1 MKRITSIYQIISKRV
16 LIGIILL
23 NVSNLSAQL
32 SGSYTIGTGGD
43 YTTIQ
48 SAVTALSSSGV
59 SAPVTFNILS
69 GVYTERVVIPEISG
83 ASATNTITIQSQAM
97 SADSVTW
104 AGSNQNWSSNYIL
117 RFNGADHII
126 AKHLTFQGPYSYYN
140 RKIELTGVVDSVKVD
155 SCNFRNT
162 SNYAA
167 GLGNAV
173 YSSGSNVSVTGF
185 HMTNCDIQYGQ
196 GVLMSS
202 NPDMSDVQ
210 FINNTISHVTTGI
223 QLDELQDSLN
233 IIRGNQFTNITSYGI
248 FISDNNGQ
256 IIIEDN
262 HIYAPDVNYGI
273 YISAGNTSGSAA
285 HRSKV
290 INNLITAEDVGI
302 RLYNLNYY
310 DIYHNTVNARDSYA
324 LQNNQYGT
332 YLRLKNNIFSTEA
345 NQAAIYF
352 QYSVTGLTSDYNN
365 LYTTYTYPV
374 YYYYGNRTLA
384 QWQSSYGQGE
394 NSLTLEPIFD
404 GDSTLVPLSSSLD
417 NQGTPIASVADDIN
431 GVARSDS
438 TPDMGALEFT
448 STATPIS
455 GIVSVGPSGDY
466 STIHALRQDLAVNG
480 VNGPLTVNIAS
491 GTYNE
496 QIFFGEINGA
506 SATNTITLQS
516 AALSADSVVWQ
527 NNSDNYSKNYA
538 VNLNGTDHMRFKHI
552 TFSGTGSSYRRQ
564 MVVAGV
570 VDSLVLDSCHFET
583 NNTSIGSSANY
594 TSFYGSDA
602 YLSGLQ
608 IINSTFENTHHYAI
622 YIDANAVTPR
632 PSNIEISNNRFINMF
647 DGIFVEYH
655 DKVSI
660 RNNTMSNSTS
670 MGNYGIYLSQV
681 DSATVIENNR
691 IYDPENTLAYGIY
704 INGCNASEENPG
716 RIINN
721 IIESDVGIYMYNDIS
736 YYNMYHNT
744 IYSQGS
750 PLHIYYNA
758 YYLSIKNNIM
768 MSDGANSYI
777 YFGGSSSVSSSSM
790 DYNNIFFSN
799 SSYSPFRASSTYYT
813 LSTWQS
819 TFGQDS
825 NSVITDPYFVD
836 STLVPFSPWM
846 DNMGTPISGI
856 TLDIN
861 GVTRSETTPD
871 VGAAEFTGFSGSP
884 LSGSYTIGTGGN
896 YTSMDTLQR
905 DLNLLGINGPVV
917 LNFLEGTHTEPLA
930 LSEVPGSSA
939 LNTITFQSADQNASS
954 VNWQRAS
961 ISTDNYTNS
970 YILKLNGTDHV
981 KIKHMT
987 FQVTGG
993 YHISKLRLSGQTD
1006 SISVDSVT
1014 FIDTYSSNGRSG
1026 YGIFST
1032 SGSPVIGVSVKNCS
1046 FTNTPGT
1053 RYAWN
1058 GTEITFLS
1066 DQINTSIESGLE
1078 ISNNTLLNSYKGIY
1092 IYKYNGITVRGNT
1105 IRGDGQNDKG
1115 LDFGYLRGNGI
1126 IENNSIYG
1134 PETTSGMYFDY
1145 CQGTNDT
1152 TRISVVNNRI
1162 LTEDYG
1168 IYSNYSYYTDF
1179 YYNTIHIR
1187 DEYPLRAY
1195 YNQNINLKNNIFSV
1209 DENNAS
1215 KVAAYFQ
1222 GYYTFTSDYNNFYTN
1237 YQYPVYWNGNRTLQ
1251 SFQSSGYDSNS
1262 VEINPLFNTDS
1273 TLIPTSFRLDDK
1285 GSPISTI
1292 TQDALGLARSATT
1305 PDMGAVE
1312 FTVEPLVISG
1322 AYTVGA
1328 GGDYSSL
1335 SAASRDMENYGI
1347 SGAVTYNMLPG
1358 VYTDQVNFGNVFGAS
1373 ATNTITVQSS
1383 TGNAS
1388 DVVWQPPN
1396 SNYYAFKLNGSSYV
1410 TIKNMTFNTS
1420 ANIYGS
1426 KALDIS
1432 NSSSYLRVE
1441 GNIFEGYNYTTTST
1455 NHALIYCY
1463 NNYGQDIV
1471 FTNNSFDEGGYG
1483 IFLSYAGDS
1492 GVKITNNSFTG
1503 MKDGVYVNQTDSVQ
1517 VSGNTISTAHSGYG
1531 IYIYSS
1537 GYATITGNKILN
1549 TFGGMNINI
1558 GLHLSSSNGNANTRT
1573 LIANNLIEGH
1583 NNAVYMYY
1591 SGYYDLYHNT
1601 LRSNSGSTYNSSATL
1616 RLHYASNGQV
1626 KNNIIQRDSVN
1637 TSSSTYYTIYAFY
1650 STANM
1655 TYDYNILYNAG
1666 NGNIQNQGVS
1676 FGTNNQLNVDPGLY
1690 DGGDGFHLAAA
1701 NELGTPLTEV
1711 TVDVDGEPRDDTNPD
1726 IGADEYY
1733 SPNYDGVIYVPGEI
1747 ATIQGAIDVAVNND
1761 SILVA
1766 AGTYRENIDYGN
1778 KTLTIIGEDR
1788 ETTIIDGNNAGR
1800 VVQMAGGTAL
1810 SNFSIINGSGSTSSS
1825 TDSNGRGSAIHAT
1838 GSARLN
1844 NLIIKDN
1851 THTSLYE
1858 GVVHLASST
1867 PVNTPR
1873 LTNSLII
1880 NNAGTGVVCHAGRTK
1895 LSNVTIANNT
1905 MAGIVLRPSSTN
1917 VHPTLINSIVYGNE
1931 DNKNIVFGD
1940 AGGNAID
1947 ISYSLIQGGQD
1958 SITTYTND
1966 TLSWGTGNL
1975 DVDPLFADTANGDYR
1990 VNVLSPVINAG
2001 HPDSTDS
2008 DGTRAD
2014 MGGYPYLKTYNG
2026 PVWFVDAV
2034 NGSNFGSSGSSVN
2047 AFAAIT
2053 PAIKF
2058 ASSGDSINVAAGT
2071 YVENLDFEGKNL
2083 KLVGADVTT
2092 TIIDGDSS
2100 GSVIRMV
2107 NISNTPSVK
2116 NFTIQNGLT
2125 ASNGGG
2131 IYCSNSSPILQN
2143 LKILNNSAAG
2153 GGGLMLYDFSS
2164 PRIHNVIFKG
2174 NNASSNGSALYCW
2187 AGSSPIVR
2195 NSTFEG
2201 NIADGSVI
2209 YSEDRSDPKFINVTI
2224 ASNPVVNFNST
2235 YTSVLYASGGDAS
2248 DSMRV
2253 EFRNSIIYNNAAS
2266 LIKAA
2271 GNYNSIDF
2279 NYCDILG
2286 GQSSV
2291 ITSDNAI
2298 INWGS
2303 GNMSIDPVFAD
2314 TANGDFS
2321 LQRTSHLIDR
2331 GHPDSTD
2338 TDGTRSDIGAYF
2350 FDQSSLPLRVN
2361 SARTYIDDD
2370 SITVDWTAS
2379 SDASVSSYKL
2389 YRSFGQGDLDASN
2402 NKLLDFS
2409 ELSEITSTSTSS
2421 YVDGAVNTDSTYY
2434 YVVTALYASGEES
2447 LYGAFTTA
2455 QLESD
2460 TAALQ
2465 VSGRLYHGLSNNAG
2479 WFHGDSSY
2487 TFETFFQVLS
2497 AVNSSSEY
2505 YPIIKAG
2512 AYSAGLVSDGSGTAS
2527 LKFQKYDSFLGNS
2540 VNMGEFSDSSN
2551 AGGEWHHVAVVYDT
2565 DANTAKI
2572 FLDGTRQ
2579 YNASGQSLTST
2590 DISYLGFG
2598 ADSVAGFSVKLDNA
2612 RISRS
2617 VRYVDNFIPQMN
2629 PRVDNRTIALY
2640 RFNEARTQPS
2650 YHGQMVSYDAT
2661 SNGHHLNY
2669 TGSFS
2674 WRDGVPILSG
2684 PETSLIVN
2692 EIMKDPNA
2700 EGVGEFDGEW
2710 FELYNRGV
2718 VPVNLKNFSIKDDGG
2733 QVINITFDVPI
2744 LPGDYGVFAKN
2755 GDTAANGGVDSDY
2768 SYSTSS
2774 FSLSNA
2780 DDEIIIYDGNDS
2792 LVNQVAY
2799 DDGVTFPDSSGFS
2812 MELRAPY
2819 FDNSIGSNWA
2829 NSYVTYGQGD
2839 RGTPGYQNDSYS
2851 GKISA
2856 SQYAYDFG
2864 GIIEGNN
2871 MASSMQ
2877 IYNTGLRTLIVD
2889 SLTNQLADFIFTPS
2903 SGHISVGDSLEIQLQ
2918 FAPTSPG
2925 RKYDTLRVYSQDNS
2939 NGLFEVSLYG
2949 LGISSVADIVIYL
2962 DGDDSVSSYEYLS
2975 TRVGYPRTEIFQIAN
2990 IGNTPL
2996 DVEDISIT
3004 GGDGAFST
3012 DVNNWSGIELY
3023 DTINVPVQF
3032 NPPTTGSYS
3041 ATLSFTN
3048 SDADEGIYTV
3058 DLSGVG
3064 SLYLNHYVPLEY
3076 SSIESAINSS
3086 LSNDTIIVGEGTYTE
3101 SIIFPDHNLVIR
3113 GEGPES
3119 TVITADTTV
3128 IKFPT
3133 TGDPYTSILENV
3145 SVHVSAN
3152 QKGFIASDDYH
3163 PNFDHVAFV
3172 LNSNS
3177 LAGHLLSGSAA
3188 SMNHVTVA
3196 RNTTDA
3202 NGNSFQLNNSDLTLT
3217 NSILWTGANT
3227 EIASSNGGS
3236 VSVSYSTVSDSAY
3249 LTDGNGGVD
3258 PVFVSPS
3265 EGDFSLQWVS
3275 PAIDA
3280 GDPNATD
3287 MDGTIADMGAFI
3299 YNQSVQP
3306 PDVPGSVA
3314 ALSGNGIA
3322 TVSWSTPV
3330 DPRGNSNED
3339 IDSYI
3344 VYRGTVADSL
3354 VLLDTLSSTEATYV
3368 DSGGSDYLQNGTT
3381 YYYSIVAQDTADL
3394 VGDPSDTVSVI
3405 PAGGTLVLAD
3415 STHSFGEVVH
3425 DQSASWNLLL
3435 TNNGNGTLNISS
3447 IASNTSYFSFSH
3459 TSLAIAANDV
3469 DTVVVTFSPDIIS
3482 EMIHDTVH
3490 IVSDDLYLN
3499 NSSIT
3504 LSGQSIWPIIN
3515 ISTSSID
3522 YGDVPVNNTVD
3533 REVVVYNTGSSTLN
3547 ITNIYVED
3555 TDHYT
3560 ISSGGL
3566 LASAPIPNSE
3576 KNFMVP
3582 PMVTG
3587 RSSKDESKNNDTKA
3601 VDDVRDEEN
3610 RAQSSISKNTVLD
3623 ETVVPGDSLVLTI
3636 SFASADTGVFNT
3648 VLHIVSDDPL
3658 GNDNQLVNLAAHTT
3672 KPEMEVVQTMSVVT
3686 YKGNDTQFDVN
3697 IANTGGFELQYEV
3710 EVSAN
3715 WVGFDWLT
3723 VPQASGSVSGY
3734 SALSLVVE
3742 IDHTADLDPGAYTGY
3757 LYFNTN
3763 SGLNPTQVVR
3773 TDTVE
3778 VYMNL
3783 LEDNS
3788 QISQDSVSIPSG
3800 NADPVTLEDDNGD
3813 PLGIVLDFLNSQGGT
3828 VNVTRVDA
3836 SPPSN
3841 ESTPF
3846 DDPSDGITDPYFAR
3860 VYFEIS
3866 ATFTGSYAVDIG
3878 FDYSTVPGVQDP
3890 SKLRIA
3896 KRSLNAGVAEEWD
3909 IISQGSTNLDTD
3921 NGIVYA
3927 TNQNSFSQWALL
3939 SNDGE
3944 NSFVDVSAPTI
3955 QSAVLSPSS
3964 PGALED
3970 VAISAVINDET
3981 GVLSANLYYT
3991 QGGNQVFTNL
4001 TMSSSSGNTFSAT
4014 VPASDVTRNGL
4025 IYFIQA
4031 EDDLGY
4037 VSNSDTLGVEI
4048 NFSNGDLSTSSA
4060 VNSAYATGFP
4070 TDKWRLISIPGN
4082 VSDNQVGNVIGDEL
4096 GSQTSS
4102 TWRIFE
4108 WDDVSLSYKENPIN
4122 FVNGESFWLYQK
4134 VEDNLLISAPAGATG
4149 DMSGTSLTIKPGWNL
4164 IGSPYSFPVEMVL
4177 DQSQYFGP
4185 IAYGLSGESWSD
4197 VTTELRPWSGYA
4209 LYNRTTS
4216 DQTVVI
4222 DPIQSTTGTL
4232 IRSHAMDD
4240 GWQGNL
4246 EAFSGDFSDQYN
4258 QFGQLSLA
4266 EDGVDYHDNPEMVS
4280 PGTYLSITYVHHNH
4294 AGKFT
4299 SDVRSMDNDLQ
4310 VWEVE
4315 VTGKDLK
4322 DAVMLNWSFPQ
4333 PTDQSMEIILLDDLN
4348 RNTVS
4353 MKDRQLLELG
4363 MISDRFPRKLHIVSG
4378 PKDLVNGKISELLAA
4393 IPEQFVLH
4401 QNYPNPFNPSTTLRF
4416 GLPEPSNI
4424 EFRIINILGQEIATV
4439 YSGWKDMGFHEF
4451 RWSGLNDMGQQVSN
4465 GVYFAVLSNGRD
4477 IQVRKMLLVK

>member
-48 SAVTALSSSGV
+48 SAVTALTSSGV

-104 AGSNQNWSSNYIL
+104 AGFNQNWSSNYIL

-126 AKHLTFQGPYSYYN
+126 TKHLTFQGPASYYN

-162 SNYAA
+162 SNYTA
-167 GLGNAV
+167 GLGKAV
-173 YSSGSNVSVTGF
+173 YASGSAITGF

-196 GVLMSS
+196 GIIISS

-210 FINNTISHVTTGI
+210 FINNTINHVTTGI

-233 IIRGNQFTNITSYGI
+233 IIRGNQFTNITNHCI
-248 FISDNNGQ
+248 NISDNNGQ

-262 HIYAPDVNYGI
+262 HIYAPDASIGI
-273 YISAGNTSGSAA
+273 YINAGNTSGSAA

-302 RLYNLNYY
+302 YLYNLNYY
-310 DIYHNTVNARDSYA
+310 DIYHNTVNVRDSYA
-324 LQNNQYGT
+324 LQNYQYGT

-352 QYSVTGLTSDYNN
+352 QYTVTGLTSDYNN
-365 LYTTYTYPV
+365 LYTPYTYPV

-466 STIHALRQDLAVNG
+466 STIHALRQDLAANG

-496 QIFFGEINGA
+496 NISFGEINGA

-527 NNSDNYSKNYA
+527 NNSNNYSKNYA

-583 NNTSIGSSANY
+583 NNTSIGSSSNY
-594 TSFYGSDA
+594 TSFYGSNA

-670 MGNYGIYLSQV
+670 MGNYGIYLNQV

-721 IIESDVGIYMYNDIS
+721 IIESDDYGIYMYNDIS

-744 IYSQGS
+744 IYSQGN
-750 PLHIYYNA
+750 PLHINYNA

-768 MSDGANSYI
+768 MSDGASSYI

-790 DYNNIFFSN
+790 DYNNIFFTN

-905 DLNLLGINGPVV
+905 DLTLLGINGPVV

-961 ISTDNYTNS
+961 IYTDNYTNS
-970 YILKLNGTDHV
+970 YILRLNGTDHV

-993 YHISKLRLSGQTD
+993 YQISKLRLSGQTD
-1006 SISVDSVT
+1006 SISVDSVM
-1014 FIDTYSSNGRSG
+1014 FIDTYATNGRSG
-1026 YGIFST
+1026 YGIYST
-1032 SGSPVIGVSVKNCS
+1032 SGNPVIGVSVKNCS

-1053 RYAWN
+1053 RYASY
-1058 GTEITFLS
+1058 GTEITFSS

-1078 ISNNTLLNSYKGIY
+1078 ISNNTLLNSYRGIY
-1092 IYKYNGITVRGNT
+1092 VYKYNGITVRGNT
-1105 IRGDGQNDKG
+1105 VRGDGQNDKG
-1115 LDFGYLRGNGI
+1115 LRFGYLRGNGI

-1168 IYSNYSYYTDF
+1168 IYSNYSYYTDY
-1179 YYNTIHIR
+1179 YYNTIHTR
-1187 DEYPLRAY
+1187 DDYPLRAY

-1209 DENNAS
+1209 DENNTS

-1237 YQYPVYWNGNRTLQ
+1237 YPYPVYWNGNRTLQ
-1251 SFQSSGYDSNS
+1251 AFQSSGYDSNS

-1335 SAASRDMENYGI
+1335 SAALRDADNYGI

-1420 ANIYGS
+1420 ANSSGS

-1432 NSSSYLRVE
+1432 NSSSHLRVE
-1441 GNIFEGYNYTTTST
+1441 GNIFEGYNYTSTSI
-1455 NHALIYCY
+1455 NHALIHCY
-1463 NNYGQDIV
+1463 TNYGQDIV
-1471 FTNNSFDEGGYG
+1471 ITNNSFEEGGHG
-1483 IFLSYAGDS
+1483 IYLSNAGNS

-1503 MKDGVYVNQTDSVQ
+1503 MRDGINVLHTDSVQ
-1517 VSGNTISTAHSGYG
+1517 VSGNTISTSHSGFG
-1531 IYIYSS
+1531 IYMYSS
-1537 GYATITGNKILN
+1537 SYATITGNKILN
-1549 TFGGMNINI
+1549 TFGLGNI
-1558 GLHLSSSNGNANTRT
+1558 GTGLYLANSTGNANNRM
-1573 LIANNLIEGH
+1573 LIANNLIEGYT
-1583 NNAVYMYY
+1583 NALYLNY
-1591 SGYYDLYHNT
+1591 STYYDLYHNT
-1601 LRSNSGSTYNSSATL
+1601 LRSNSTTTYNSYATL
-1616 RLHYASNGQV
+1616 RLHYSSNGQV

-1637 TSSSTYYTIYAFY
+1637 TSSSNYYTIYAFY
-1650 STANM
+1650 STTNM

-1766 AGTYRENIDYGN
+1766 AGTYRENIDYDGKN
-1778 KTLTIIGEDR
+1778 LTIIGEDR

-1800 VVQMAGGTAL
+1800 VVHMVGATVL
-1810 SNFSIINGSGSTSSS
+1810 SNFTIINGSGSTSSS
-1825 TDSNGRGSAIHAT
+1825 TDSNGRGSAIQAT
-1838 GSARLN
+1838 GNARLN
-1844 NLIIKDN
+1844 NLIIKNN
-1851 THTSLYE
+1851 THTSSIE
-1858 GVVHLASST
+1858 GVVFLDGT
-1867 PVNTPR
+1867 PANSPR
-1873 LTNSLII
+1873 LTNSLVV
-1880 NNAGTGVVCHAGRTK
+1880 NNTGAGVVCHAGFTK

-2465 VSGRLYHGLSNNAG
+2465 VSGRLYHSLSNNAG

-2871 MASSMQ
+2871 TASSMQ

-2889 SLTNQLADFIFTPS
+2889 SLTNQLADFILTPS
-2903 SGHISVGDSLEIQLQ
+2903 SGHIPVGDSLEIQLQ

-3188 SMNHVTVA
+3188 SMNHVTVT